1 LVTGA
6 YSKRAGPGS
15 SKPSQQHRRP
25 MLLQVVNS
33 VALFAYIIVYEH
45 QLSVA
50 EVVLLPGLHAQGF
63 LHGKLVDMT
72 RNLRVPLLPHEVEI
86 IYHGVFVTWEEK
98 LVS

>member
-1 LVTGA
+1 
-6 YSKRAGPGS
+6 
-15 SKPSQQHRRP
+15 

-86 IYHGVFVTWEEK
+86 IYHDSCPPINGVFVTWEEK